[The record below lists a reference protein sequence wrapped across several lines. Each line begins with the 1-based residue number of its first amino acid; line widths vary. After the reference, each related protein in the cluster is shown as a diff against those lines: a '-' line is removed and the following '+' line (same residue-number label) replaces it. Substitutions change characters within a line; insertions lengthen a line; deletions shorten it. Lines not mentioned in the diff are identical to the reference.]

1 MYLVRRLRKDGGV
14 DMFVVRQNSN
24 VPLTD
29 GRPLPP
35 ALSWMTRCTDLTKAV
50 PDWMIK
56 PSKQD

>member
-1 MYLVRRLRKDGGV
+1 MYLVRRLRKDGADAV
-14 DMFVVRQNSN
+14 VVRNNQNT
-24 VPLTD
+24 PLTD

-35 ALSWMTRCTDLTKAV
+35 SLSWMTRCTDLTKTV